1 MEPHWEFCARTEGS
15 PYDLCRSGFTGCSAS
30 PTAGLGIDI
39 WHDAAAPACS
49 SKRSRSLP
57 PSGRSVHRDWPPKC
71 ARSTVPACP
80 VRILVRESDHPG
92 GTELARRSP
101 APASKHAATHN
112 HAPRGRV
119 TGSQRTPNRQGVAL
133 GVTDWPR
140 WCAPFRPLPPASG
153 FDQGGQT
160 LASQRPQTQSTVPAC
175 AWPHAGTFVATSGDL
190 NWPCRELSRGH
201 ELLL

>member
-1 MEPHWEFCARTEGS
+1 MLRRLLAPANGPDRSLRAVGPYIEIGHQSAPDRQFPHAPFGS
-15 PYDLCRSGFTGCSAS
+15 WFVSQIIP
-30 PTAGLGIDI
+30 
-39 WHDAAAPACS
+39 AAPN
-49 SKRSRSLP
+49 
-57 PSGRSVHRDWPPKC
+57 
-71 ARSTVPACP
+71 
-80 VRILVRESDHPG
+80 
-92 GTELARRSP
+92 ARRGP
-101 APASKHAATHN
+101 APASQHTATHN